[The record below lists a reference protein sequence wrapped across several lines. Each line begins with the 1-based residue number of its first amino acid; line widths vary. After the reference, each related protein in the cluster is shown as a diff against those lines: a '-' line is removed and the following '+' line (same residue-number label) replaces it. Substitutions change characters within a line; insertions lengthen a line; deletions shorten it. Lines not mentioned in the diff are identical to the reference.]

1 MTTETRHIL
10 VVEDNIINQKVL
22 TRQLQSRGFRVTT
35 ASDGQEAL
43 NIMQVPSF
51 DGDLVLMDIVRPARS
66 HFFFPISRFT
76 SGDAYQGRK
85 NSVSRT

>member
-51 DGDLVLMDIVRPARS
+51 DGDLVLMDIVWPATS
-66 HFFFPISRFT
+66 HFSINLTFYR
-76 SGDAYQGRK
+76 R
-85 NSVSRT
+85 RCR